1 MLATTEYDQHVSAR
15 LLDFFSD
22 RTAWQRTLWTSG
34 TILSLRELLEASEQV
49 ANGVVSQPSMGNFA
63 HSIDIIAGRDFGVGD
78 DVRRKQLS
86 ALLKLDDR
94 NKTLAAGGLQFR
106 SIQMLIPELNE
117 NYLGRWATAL
127 SLPSKP
133 VRAERAA
140 RAIAAHLLDCGHH
153 PEFLHRWWTFKTK
166 YEPNS
171 KSISELLNDANTL
184 VSEPEKDFEA
194 LLVFEEAIPVDP
206 KKPQP
211 EHWLTNKQ
219 VSAWLQANNFSVAG
233 IRQKGG
239 YLIEMTA
246 RDERSIID
254 SAAET
259 ELRLISRIN
268 LGTPGAKG
276 LKTFGTVWIKGEPKP
291 FPIPHPRRRVEV
303 HSLQRE
309 NQLYNLRNFGAVD
322 AALELIEPLDAQPPS
337 SAVAG
342 GWAAIEALLTGPGD
356 RDQRVQAADRMAAI
370 AACSFPRAELTTLSY
385 ELERQNGPLG
395 AELKQCKTNKERC
408 EIVLRE
414 INAKTP
420 LAFKRSSD
428 TAALARLSAL
438 VDNPGRVLR
447 DIEGRLSEC
456 FRRLYRNRN
465 IVLHG
470 GKTTAIGL
478 RACLRIAAPLV
489 GAGVDRIAHAAY
501 TEELGPLEL
510 AARARLRLDAM
521 DSAAAVRPIDLLS

>member
-1 MLATTEYDQHVSAR
+1 MLAMTEYDQHLSAR

-63 HSIDIIAGRDFGVGD
+63 QSIDVFASRDFGIGD
-78 DVRRKQLS
+78 DVRRKQLG
-86 ALLKLDDR
+86 ALLKVDDR
-94 NKTLAAGGLQFR
+94 NKTLAAGSLQYR
-106 SIQMLIPELNE
+106 SIETLIPELN
-117 NYLGRWATAL
+117 NDYLSRWAAAL
-127 SLPSKP
+127 FPASKP

-140 RAIAAHLLDCGHH
+140 RAIAAHLLETGHH
-153 PEFLHRWWTFKTK
+153 PEFLHRWWTFKVK
-166 YEPNS
+166 YEPGTR
-171 KSISELLNDANTL
+171 SISDLL
-184 VSEPEKDFEA
+184 SEAHILLARPAKEYEA
-194 LLVFEEAIPVDP
+194 LLIFEEAVPLDSH
-206 KKPQP
+206 KPQP
-211 EHWLTNKQ
+211 VNWLKNQQ
-219 VSAWLQANNFSVAG
+219 VSEWLKSNGFSVTG
-233 IRQKGG
+233 LRQKGG
-239 YLIEMTA
+239 YLIKMSA
-246 RDERSIID
+246 RDARSVID
-254 SAAET
+254 TVAET

-268 LGTPGAKG
+268 LGTPGVRG
-276 LKTFGTVWIKGEPKP
+276 LKSFGKVWIKGESAP
-291 FPIPHPRRRVEV
+291 FEIPHPRRRVEV

-309 NQLYNLRNFGAVD
+309 NQLYNLRTFGAVD
-322 AALELIEPLDAQPPS
+322 AALELIEPLDSQPPS

-370 AACSFPRAELTTLSY
+370 AACSFPRAELTTISY
-385 ELERQNGPLG
+385 ELEKDNAALSL
-395 AELKQCKTNKERC
+395 ELKACTTNKERC

-414 INAKTP
+414 INAKTQ
-420 LAFKRSSD
+420 LVFRRSSD
-428 TAALARLSAL
+428 TAAVARLTAL
-438 VDNPGRVLR
+438 VENPSRVLR
-447 DIEGRLSEC
+447 DIEVRLSEC

-501 TEELGPLEL
+501 TEELSPLEL
-510 AARARLRLDAM
+510 AARARVRLDSL